1 LRLEKSVQT
10 DSHGTVLWSS
20 TPLIVTFNA
29 QAKSV
34 SISLPPLATL
44 QQAISF
50 NQQPEIHLYDE
61 CNKRLDNQQ
70 DRLFSNKEE
79 SFERAM
85 MHYNIKGHIASVP
98 RFAHFH
104 SLEQIPF
111 SNNNL
116 YFASEADTQNY
127 SHMRILQLW
136 YAKMGSATRQRLAL
150 LLRAL
155 HAS

>member
-1 LRLEKSVQT
+1 MNISKTGNYTILITVSLRLEKSVQT

-85 MHYNIKGHIASVP
+85 MHYNIKCIS
-98 RFAHFH
+98 RD
-104 SLEQIPF
+104 LI
-111 SNNNL
+111 
-116 YFASEADTQNY
+116 
-127 SHMRILQLW
+127 
-136 YAKMGSATRQRLAL
+136 
-150 LLRAL
+150 
-155 HAS
+155 